1 MFPIQKLVER
11 FENYT
16 LLVTSAQKTR
26 VGEKKAKIRPKG
38 AKIILNGRN
47 FSSFSKLVKLNF
59 CY

>member
-26 VGEKKAKIRPKG
+26 VGEKKSENSAEG
-38 AKIILNGRN
+38 SENYFAW
-47 FSSFSKLVKLNF
+47 SKF
-59 CY
+59 